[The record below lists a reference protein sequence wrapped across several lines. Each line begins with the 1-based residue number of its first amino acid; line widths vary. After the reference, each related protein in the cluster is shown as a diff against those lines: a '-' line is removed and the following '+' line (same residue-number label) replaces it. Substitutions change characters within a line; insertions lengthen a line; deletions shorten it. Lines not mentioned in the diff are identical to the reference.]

1 MLLSRLCAACRWMPD
16 TIFCFHFWLR
26 FCRIFNRWS
35 HILLHFQHHR
45 LASNMS
51 LTMNKIPQ
59 FGSMSVMKV
68 SSARSNQWW
77 FWTCSKVIAHANR
90 LMDAACRPS
99 CPVYQHPCFHT
110 CLLSK
115 HCREPRWKWLLKRGL
130 DFMLFRPDTDIDS
143 LDILLVML
151 LIEICIH
158 WKRMKREQAQNTLPS
173 LAKKFVAISKFR
185 PLSVIFGFTF

>member
-1 MLLSRLCAACRWMPD
+1 
-16 TIFCFHFWLR
+16 
-26 FCRIFNRWS
+26 
-35 HILLHFQHHR
+35 
-45 LASNMS
+45 
-51 LTMNKIPQ
+51 
-59 FGSMSVMKV
+59 MKV

-77 FWTCSKVIAHANR
+77 FLTCPKVIAHANR
-90 LMDAACRPS
+90 LMDAAYHPS
-99 CPVYQHPCFHT
+99 CFFLWPAPLSFDWSPHLKLTCGPAGNRTTTGSLSASSRTTPPTNYSTGTPCLSSILS
-110 CLLSK
+110 CLSTSMLPYVPAFQAL
-115 HCREPRWKWLLKRGL
+115 PRTKVKMTLKRGL

-185 PLSVIFGFTF
+185 PLSVTFGFTF

>member
-1 MLLSRLCAACRWMPD
+1 MRKQRLLSRLCAACRWMPD
-16 TIFCFHFWLR
+16 AIFCFHFWLR

-77 FWTCSKVIAHANR
+77 FLTCPKVIAHANR

-99 CPVYQHPCFHT
+99 HPVYQHPCFHT
-110 CLLSK
+110 RLLSN
-115 HCREPRWKWLLKRGL
+115 HCREPQGENDFKEGPWFDTFL
-130 DFMLFRPDTDIDS
+130 DLTRT
-143 LDILLVML
+143 
-151 LIEICIH
+151 
-158 WKRMKREQAQNTLPS
+158 
-173 LAKKFVAISKFR
+173 
-185 PLSVIFGFTF
+185 